1 MGKNTSIS
9 LGNHFEEFISQEI
22 SSGKY
27 NSASEVI
34 RSALR
39 LLEKEE
45 NKVVEL
51 RKALEEGENSGFVN
65 DFSPNEFLT
74 ELRNSTNG

>member
-45 NKVVEL
+45 NKVIEL
-51 RKALEEGENSGFVN
+51 RKALEEGEKSGFVS

-74 ELRNSTNG
+74 ELRNGTNG